1 MQSSVCYPV
10 LCVLPVWYDC
20 LICVVWRCVT
30 CVNCNATVTCV
41 VWLLPEWCNWYLC
54 GATITSGV
62 VRLLPMWCVCYLWG
76 MTVPVGCIFLLP
88 VWCDCYLCGVTVTC
102 MVWLLPVWCDCP
114 RCGHWQPPPAAR
126 WPCDRPPAWQRP
138 PRWFAALSGWRRHWA
153 QSCCP
158 AWRGWVPSASVAVW
172 PPSWLPWRQ
181 THIRHLALSCVLLDL
196 ASRAGN
202 VVLHTYFS
210 FMLGGWGVDGLTNC
224 SLFFHL
230 FIILYMYTNVVWHF
244 QIIFLIFFSLFFPF
258 SPDI

>member
-1 MQSSVCYPV
+1 MTVTWVVQLVPV
-10 LCVLPVWYDC
+10 WCNHYLRCSETVTYVVWLLPVWYDC
-20 LICVVWRCVT
+20 ICGMHFSI
-30 CVNCNATVTCV
+30 TCV
-41 VWLLPEWCNWYLC
+41 VWLLP
-54 GATITSGV
+54 V
-62 VRLLPMWCVCYLWG
+62 
-76 MTVPVGCIFLLP
+76 
-88 VWCDCYLCGVTVTC
+88 YLCGVTVTC

-114 RCGHWQPPPAAR
+114 RRGHWQPPPAAR

-138 PRWFAALSGWRRHWA
+138 PRWFAALSGWRQHWA

-158 AWRGWVPSASVAVW
+158 GWWGWVPSASVAVW
-172 PPSWLPWRQ
+172 PPSWLPWCQ
-181 THIRHLALSCVLLDL
+181 TRIRHLALFCVLLDL

-244 QIIFLIFFSLFFPF
+244 QIVFIDFFLSLFSLLPRHLLLQHLQLHKSFLGLKNKMLPL
-258 SPDI
+258 